1 MAEGSSLHPKLQMS
15 SNTPREISSEM
26 PQDPARNLPFQ
37 MYQSPLVTPRSL
49 MQSRLSVPERLDLCH
64 QESQGP
70 SRNSRNPM
78 QPGLV
83 MGPGLPT
90 LRRLSGHPSH
100 QISSSPSVRPGLQ
113 VPRGPTALQ
122 DKYGD
127 KQTHSEGPKKE
138 RKERTVYTK
147 EQKHLLQTHFQ
158 KQRYPKKKELKELA
172 SLVLA
177 TETEIQIWFKNTR
190 AKYKRMNL
198 QNITEALP
206 ETNQSTKAVSDSTHF
221 PGSIPVVAT
230 EKGESI
236 CSATFGVDS
245 IPRLNYSQESTLPHY
260 QACDDDRCNQQE
272 TLIDGYVS
280 VTARDSGQPTA
291 VEVQTDLAVAEA
303 PVGLEAAAQ
312 VTEDAQGSGPSAE
325 ELWQRILD
333 DFDNSDDWLSFSYLQ
348 D

>member
-26 PQDPARNLPFQ
+26 SQDPARNLPFQ

-70 SRNSRNPM
+70 SRNSR
-78 QPGLV
+78 
-83 MGPGLPT
+83 
-90 LRRLSGHPSH
+90 
-100 QISSSPSVRPGLQ
+100 
-113 VPRGPTALQ
+113 PTALQ

-177 TETEIQIWFKNTR
+177 TETEIQIWFKNNR
-190 AKYKRMNL
+190 AKCKRMNL

>member
-78 QPGLV
+78 QP
-83 MGPGLPT
+83 
-90 LRRLSGHPSH
+90 
-100 QISSSPSVRPGLQ
+100 
-113 VPRGPTALQ
+113 